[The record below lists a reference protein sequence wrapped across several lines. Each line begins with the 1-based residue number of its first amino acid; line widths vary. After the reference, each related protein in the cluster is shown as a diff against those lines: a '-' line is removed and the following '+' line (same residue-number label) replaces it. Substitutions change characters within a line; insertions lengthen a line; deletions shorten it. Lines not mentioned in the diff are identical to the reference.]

1 MESIQ
6 TNRDAKPLVLF
17 RGEEP
22 QNPPIRSGCPS
33 RLWPIPAEM
42 LALFEEMTG
51 WVVEFQESRTSYHQ
65 RRVIQGA
72 RSNSRCRKILED
84 EKKCCSANSSSGA
97 LPIADGKFSIIDM
110 SPQWP
115 VGRPTSHRAK
125 CDQFLELLNQF
136 LNEVKNDREQ
146 LQQAKSLLAGT
157 HQGETFVQP
166 NDMLTDTFPSRHPYQ
181 TASEKEEDFVVSY
194 SSHSRTLDEL
204 QTISADS
211 LNGSATLSTRRTEVQ
226 FTLSKKFAKKLRDIE
241 TYPHPNASRWQRSG
255 FGAMSKWQLGGRR
268 GMLGNIFIDWCIA
281 DDGRIELIQ
290 GKTGLR
296 ADHCIESAS
305 DSAWE
310 SKLVLNPRSEKFWLS
325 GDEKGRFWIL
335 DLNSKTMTPIPEKL
349 CQLKLGQAIIA
360 SASPYLLAQASP
372 FRIPQAFS
380 IDHADRIA
388 KNIQEFLGAA
398 EPVLALTRLD

>member
-6 TNRDAKPLVLF
+6 SNRDAKPLVLF
-17 RGEEP
+17 QGEEP
-22 QNPPIRSGCPS
+22 QNHQLPNVCPPH
-33 RLWPIPAEM
+33 LWPIPAEM
-42 LALFEEMTG
+42 LALFEEITG
-51 WVVEFQESRTSYHQ
+51 WVVEFQETRTSYHR
-65 RRVIQGA
+65 RRVIEGA
-72 RSNSRCRKILED
+72 RSNSRSRTISQNQKE
-84 EKKCCSANSSSGA
+84 CCTANNSTGD

-115 VGRPTSHRAK
+115 AGRPTSHRAK

-136 LNEVKNDREQ
+136 LREVKTDREQ

-157 HQGETFVQP
+157 PHGETIVQP
-166 NDMLTDTFPSRHPYQ
+166 NDMLTDTFASRHPYQ

-194 SSHSRTLDEL
+194 SSHSRTFDEL
-204 QTISADS
+204 QTISADG
-211 LNGSATLSTRRTEVQ
+211 LNGSAHRSSRRTEVQ
-226 FTLSKKFAKKLRDIE
+226 FTLAKKVSKRHKDIE
-241 TYPHPNASRWQRSG
+241 TYPHQNASRWQRSG

-268 GMLGNIFIDWCIA
+268 GMLGNIFIDWCIE
-281 DDGRIELIQ
+281 DDGRVELIQ
-290 GKTGLR
+290 GKTGLG

-305 DSAWE
+305 GSTWE
-310 SKLVLNPRSEKFWLS
+310 SKLVLNPRSDKFWLS
-325 GDEKGRFWIL
+325 GDAKGRFWML
-335 DLNSKTMTPIPEKL
+335 DLNSKTMTVIPEKL